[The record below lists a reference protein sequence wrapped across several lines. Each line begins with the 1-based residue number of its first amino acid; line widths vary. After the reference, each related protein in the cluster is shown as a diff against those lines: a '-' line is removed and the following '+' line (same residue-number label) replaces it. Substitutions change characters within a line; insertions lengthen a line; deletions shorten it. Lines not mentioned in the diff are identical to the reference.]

1 MTGLPGPAALG
12 LAEGDLVLDIGCA
25 GGRGTLALGGLG
37 YRVIGV
43 ELLATLLEEMRTTPE
58 TKALTAC
65 QADATALPMPSGSVK
80 GVFLIEVLEH
90 IPDTAGVLRE
100 VRRVLA
106 GDGRA
111 CIAVPT
117 GYTERLYGR
126 LHPRYSA
133 NAEHVHVFSR
143 ARLERLVADAGM
155 RVVEVRT
162 TNLGPAIAWSVHA
175 LIRTDADPTG
185 RVLRH
190 GWIDTAV
197 SGMLWGLRRVP
208 GARAGVAALDR
219 RFGKSWYFHC
229 APA

>member
-1 MTGLPGPAALG
+1 MTGLPVPADLG
-12 LAEGDLVLDIGCA
+12 LKPGDLVLDIGCA
-25 GGRGTLALGGLG
+25 GGKGTLAIQDLG
-37 YRVIGV
+37 YRVIGI
-43 ELLATLLEEMRTTPE
+43 ELLAELLKEMRATPE
-58 TKALTAC
+58 TEALTAC
-65 QADATALPMPSGSVK
+65 QADATALPLPEGAVQ

-106 GDGRA
+106 PDGRA

-117 GYTERLYGR
+117 GYTERVYDR
-126 LHPRYSA
+126 LHPRYTR
-133 NAEHVHVFSR
+133 NAEHVHQFHR
-143 ARLERLVADAGM
+143 ADLERQLAGAGL
-155 RVVEVRT
+155 RVVNVRT
-162 TNLGPAIAWSVHA
+162 ANLGPAIAWLAHA
-175 LIRTDADPTG
+175 VLRTDADPTG

-208 GARAGVAALDR
+208 LVRNGVAALER
-219 RFGKSWYFHC
+219 RVGKSWYFTC